1 MKLYNSKSNSLEE
14 FKPIEEGK
22 VSMYV
27 CGPTVYNY
35 AHIGNA
41 RPIVVFDLLRRVLET
56 LGYDVKFVSNYT
68 DVDDK
73 IIKKASEEGVD
84 ESVISNRY
92 IEAYEKVRKGLHADH
107 VQATPKVTNTMP
119 EIIAFI
125 QDLIDHDYA
134 YASNGDV
141 YFRVSKAKEYG
152 AISSQNIDELM
163 VGARIEENSN
173 KENPLDFVL
182 WKDTNDDGIKW
193 DAPWGKGRPGWHT
206 ECVVMIN
213 NEFKQEIIDIHGGG
227 QDLKFPHHENESAQC
242 KALHNHDLAN
252 YWVHNAMLNID
263 GEKMSKSIG
272 NVMWAQ
278 EFIDKLGENATRWL
292 LLSTHYRLTL
302 NITEEL
308 VEQTRKE
315 LDRIFQGLNKAYIE
329 LEKVEF
335 QIDTNYDELRFNQFM
350 DAMSDDL
357 NVANAN
363 VVLFDT
369 VKQLN
374 AAVRQREIDASDVS
388 KFIVSVEKMLHVLGI
403 SYTRIV
409 LDEEARSLFTQ
420 WNEAKARK
428 DFDDADRYRG
438 ELIER
443 GLL

>member
-242 KALHNHDLAN
+242 RALHNHDLAN

-388 KFIVSVEKMLHVLGI
+388 KFIVSVEKMLDVLGI

>member
-14 FKPIEEGK
+14 FTPIEEGK

-41 RPIVVFDLLRRVLET
+41 RPIVVFDLLRRVLT
-56 LGYDVKFVSNYT
+56 ALGYDVKLVSNYT

-73 IIKKASEEGVD
+73 IIKKALEEGVD

-92 IEAYEKVRKGLHADH
+92 IEAYEKVRKGLHADY
-107 VQATPKVTNTMP
+107 VQATPKVTGTMP

-125 QDLIDHDYA
+125 QDLIDHGYA

-152 AISSQNIDELM
+152 SISSQNIDELM
-163 VGARIEENSN
+163 VGARIEENSS

-182 WKDTNDDGIKW
+182 WKDTKDNGIKW

-206 ECVVMIN
+206 ECVVMIG
-213 NEFKQEIIDIHGGG
+213 NEFKQEVIDIHGGG

-242 KALHNHDLAN
+242 RALHNHDLAN
-252 YWVHNAMLNID
+252 YWIHNAMLNID

-292 LLSTHYRLTL
+292 LMSTHYRLTL

-308 VEQTRKE
+308 IEQTQKE

-329 LEKVEF
+329 LEKMEYHIGP
-335 QIDTNYDELRFNQFM
+335 QIDDVRYHQFM
-350 DAMSDDL
+350 DAMADDL

-374 AAVRQREIDASDVS
+374 AAVRQREINGEEVS
-388 KFIVSVEKMLHVLGI
+388 KYIVTVEKMLDVLGI
-403 SYTRIV
+403 AYSRIV
-409 LDEEARSLFTQ
+409 LDDKSRALFKQ
-420 WNEAKARK
+420 WNDAKARK
-428 DFDDADRYRG
+428 DFEDADRYRS
-438 ELIER
+438 ELMER

>member
-242 KALHNHDLAN
+242 RALHNHDLAN

-278 EFIDKLGENATRWL
+278 DFIDKLGENATRWL

-388 KFIVSVEKMLHVLGI
+388 KFIVSVEKMLDVLGI

>member
-56 LGYDVKFVSNYT
+56 LGYDVKLVSNYT

-119 EIIAFI
+119 EIISFI

-134 YASNGDV
+134 YASKGDV
-141 YFRVSKAKEYG
+141 YFRVSKAEEYG

-182 WKDTNDDGIKW
+182 WKDTNDNGIKW

-242 KALHNHDLAN
+242 RALHNHDLAN

-292 LLSTHYRLTL
+292 LMSTHYRLTL

-308 VEQTRKE
+308 VEQTHKE

-329 LEKVEF
+329 LEKLEF

-374 AAVRQREIDASDVS
+374 AAVRQREINASDVS
-388 KFIVSVEKMLHVLGI
+388 KYIVTVEKMLDVLGI

-409 LDEEARSLFTQ
+409 LDEAVRLLFKQ

>member
-242 KALHNHDLAN
+242 RALHNHDLAN

-329 LEKVEF
+329 LEKLEY
-335 QIDTNYDELRFNQFM
+335 QIDTNHDELRFNQFM

-388 KFIVSVEKMLHVLGI
+388 KFIVSVEKMLDVLGI

>member
-56 LGYDVKFVSNYT
+56 LGYDVKLVSNYT

-119 EIIAFI
+119 EIISFI

-141 YFRVSKAKEYG
+141 YFRVSKAEEYG

-182 WKDTNDDGIKW
+182 WKDTNDNGIKW

-213 NEFKQEIIDIHGGG
+213 SEFKQEIIDIHGGG

-242 KALHNHDLAN
+242 RALHNHDLAN

-292 LLSTHYRLTL
+292 LMSTHYRLTL
-302 NITEEL
+302 NITEDL
-308 VEQTRKE
+308 VEQTHKE

-329 LEKVEF
+329 LEKLEF

-374 AAVRQREIDASDVS
+374 AVVRQREINASDVS
-388 KFIVSVEKMLHVLGI
+388 KYIVTVEKMLDVLGI

-409 LDEEARSLFTQ
+409 LDEAARLLFKQ

>member
-388 KFIVSVEKMLHVLGI
+388 KFIVSVEKMLDVLGI

>member
-56 LGYDVKFVSNYT
+56 LGYDVKLVSNYT

-119 EIIAFI
+119 EIISFI

-134 YASNGDV
+134 YASKGDV
-141 YFRVSKAKEYG
+141 YFRVSKAEEYG

-182 WKDTNDDGIKW
+182 WKDTNDNGIKW

-242 KALHNHDLAN
+242 RALHNHDLAN

-292 LLSTHYRLTL
+292 LMSTHYRLTL

-308 VEQTRKE
+308 VEQTHKE

-329 LEKVEF
+329 LEKLEF

-374 AAVRQREIDASDVS
+374 AAVRQREINASDVS
-388 KFIVSVEKMLHVLGI
+388 KYIVTVEKMLDVLGI

-409 LDEEARSLFTQ
+409 LDEAARLLFKR

>member
-14 FKPIEEGK
+14 FNPIEEGK

-56 LGYDVKFVSNYT
+56 LGYDVKLVSNYT

-119 EIIAFI
+119 EIISFI

-134 YASNGDV
+134 YASKGDV
-141 YFRVSKAKEYG
+141 YFRVSKAEEYG

-182 WKDTNDDGIKW
+182 WKDTNDNGIKW

-242 KALHNHDLAN
+242 RALHNHDLAN

-292 LLSTHYRLTL
+292 LMSTHYRLTL

-308 VEQTRKE
+308 VEQTHKE

-329 LEKVEF
+329 LEKLEF

-374 AAVRQREIDASDVS
+374 AAVRQREINASDVS
-388 KFIVSVEKMLHVLGI
+388 KYIVTVEKMLDVLGI

-409 LDEEARSLFTQ
+409 LDEAARLLFKQ
-420 WNEAKARK
+420 WNEAKAGK